1 MTSNRSDWITFKAID
16 MHQLTEELVSLID
29 DIFGFPK
36 DDCRNLID
44 NYLKHLRDDLAVLI
58 EYPYVDNVFRDSY
71 YFYFSSKHRTY
82 ERNCIRLSFFDG
94 LMNLDSFRDGK
105 LSETIKD
112 KFLGICVIRPTYPQ
126 FFGKTMLSPKALKNQ
141 SFVSCL
147 GRKTFSV
154 NGFKLPVFSFP
165 HSSQD
170 GEYITCAETSVW
182 SVMEYFG
189 NKYAEYNPVLPS
201 QIVAT
206 LSGPASE
213 RMVPSRGLTINQ
225 ISFTFKDFGFGARVY
240 AKEAYKNN
248 EDDFKR
254 ILSFYIES
262 GIPVIVG
269 LQNEHIGHAVVLIG
283 HEIPIKDDL
292 GDQNVSFE
300 LENTRVGII
309 DTADFQ
315 KDYVVID
322 DNFPPYQ
329 SCSFAQPACYYD
341 DIKFKTLQIVSFV
354 VPLYPKIYL
363 EAFEGHKLAIEILD
377 KLIKPNVTDP
387 IVLRFF
393 LTSSRSLK
401 TRIAADAN
409 ADDILKELIISKTM
423 PKFIWVAE
431 LSDSRLYAGDKANGL
446 ILLDATG
453 RGSIEDVLF
462 AVFQGK
468 IYISKDNQYTIYDVG
483 IKPFGIFR
491 NNLKGEWSE
500 WKE

>member
-1 MTSNRSDWITFKAID
+1 M
-16 MHQLTEELVSLID
+16 TEELVSLID

-36 DDCRNLID
+36 DDCRTLVD
-44 NYLKHLRDDLAVLI
+44 NYFQHLRDDLIVLI
-58 EYPYVDNVFRDSY
+58 EYPYVDSVFRDSY
-71 YFYFSSKHRTY
+71 YFYFSSKHRVY
-82 ERNCIRLSFFDG
+82 DRNGIRLSFFEG
-94 LMNLDSFRDGK
+94 LMNLDSFRDEK

-126 FFGKTMLSPKALKNQ
+126 LFGRTMLSPKALKNQ

-154 NGFKLPVFSFP
+154 NGAKLPVFSFP

-170 GEYITCAETSVW
+170 SEYITCAETSVW

-225 ISFTFKDFGFGARVY
+225 ISFTLKYFGFGSRVY
-240 AKEAYKNN
+240 AREAYKNN

-254 ILSFYIES
+254 ILSVYIES

-269 LQNEHIGHAVVLIG
+269 LQNENAGHAVVFIG
-283 HEIPIKDDL
+283 HEIPIKNDP
-292 GDQNVSFE
+292 GDNDISFR
-300 LENTRVGII
+300 LERTGVGII

-329 SCSFAQPACYYD
+329 TCAFDQPAKYYGND
-341 DIKFKTLQIVSFV
+341 KFRTLQIVSFV

-363 EAFEGHKLAIEILD
+363 EAFEGHKLAIETLD
-377 KLIKPNVTDP
+377 KLLKPSVNDP

-401 TRIAADAN
+401 TRIAADAH

-431 LSDSRLYAGDKANGL
+431 LSDSRLYAADKANGL

-453 RGSIEDVLF
+453 RGSSEDVLF
-462 AVFQGK
+462 AAFQEK
-468 IYISKDNQYTIYDVG
+468 VYINRDNQYTIYDIG
-483 IKPFGIFR
+483 FNPFGIFR
-491 NNLKGEWSE
+491 NNLKGEWSG